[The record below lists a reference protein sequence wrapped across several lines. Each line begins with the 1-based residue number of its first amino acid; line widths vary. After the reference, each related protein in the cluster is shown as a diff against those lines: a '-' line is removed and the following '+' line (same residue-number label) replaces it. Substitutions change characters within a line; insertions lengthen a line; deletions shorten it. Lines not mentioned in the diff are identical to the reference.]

1 MSDAPSFELCTRKCA
16 RTMLFCL
23 IEFERENQENRAKA
37 LYNTSNH
44 RLKIGCGGKNVAL
57 FGLVSAFIVIIY
69 LVQRKVHLY
78 LALLIGA
85 LVVGLTSGQS
95 VAEIAMISAKS
106 LIEPTAINL
115 ILALSL
121 ISLLGGVMQELR
133 LLARM
138 VDLMQIVFRSTK
150 LTIMLVPSII
160 GSLLVTGG
168 AILSAPTVGELGAE
182 LNLTREKRSAINL
195 LFRHGW
201 YFVYP
206 LMPAFVLI
214 TSITGVRIS
223 TLILWQLPLAIAV
236 LAAGYYSYLYR
247 IPDHVPSTRSATRQ
261 EVYDLIKFTSPLWA
275 SLTLAVG
282 FNMPLPLAL
291 VIGLGLALAL
301 GNAQLTE
308 TPLLLFQSLNI
319 PIIASGASIMIFK
332 AVTGQVAA
340 LPEIIDQLLLAG
352 LPPQGLF
359 IVLPLLVGFFSSSNT
374 SAIALTMPLIYPVMV
389 ATDLVVFG
397 TVAAYS
403 ASLVGYFASPLHLC
417 QVVTL
422 AHFDCKIMPL
432 YREYK
437 WPLIAVVVAMA
448 GISLAM

>member
-1 MSDAPSFELCTRKCA
+1 MDLLGLAFSF
-16 RTMLFCL
+16 
-23 IEFERENQENRAKA
+23 
-37 LYNTSNH
+37 
-44 RLKIGCGGKNVAL
+44 VA
-57 FGLVSAFIVIIY
+57 IIF

-85 LVVGLTSGQS
+85 VLVGLTSGQGLLRL
-95 VAEIAMISAKS
+95 IQISAS
-106 LIEPTAINL
+106 ALVEPAAIDL
-115 ILALSL
+115 MLALGL
-121 ISLLGGVMQELR
+121 ISLLGAVMQELG

-138 VDLMQIVFRSTK
+138 VELLQIVLRSTK

-168 AILSAPTVGELGAE
+168 AILSAPTVRELGAE
-182 LNLTREKRSAINL
+182 LELPPERLSAINL

-214 TSITGVRIS
+214 TSITGVKIS
-223 TLILWQLPLAIAV
+223 TLIAWQLPLAVAV
-236 LAAGYYSYLYR
+236 LVAGYYSYLHKV
-247 IPDHVPSTRSATRQ
+247 PDHIPTARRATRRDIY
-261 EVYDLIKFTSPLWA
+261 ELLKFTSPMWV
-275 SLTLAVG
+275 SLTLTVALDI
-282 FNMPLPLAL
+282 PLPVALLVGLVLAL
-291 VIGLGLALAL
+291 YLG
-301 GNAQLTE
+301 GV
-308 TPLLLFQSLNI
+308 PLDGISRLLYRSLNF

-332 AVTGQVAA
+332 AVTVQVAS
-340 LPEIIDQLLLAG
+340 LPPLIEQLLRTG
-352 LPPQGLF
+352 LPPQALF
-359 IVLPLLVGFFSSSNT
+359 IILPLLVGFFSSSNT
-374 SAIALTMPLIYPVMV
+374 SAIALTMPLLFPIMV

-403 ASLVGYFASPLHLC
+403 SSLVGYFASPLHLC

-422 AHFDCKIMPL
+422 AHFECKIMPL

-437 WPLIAVVVAMA
+437 WPLVAVLIAMA

>member
-1 MSDAPSFELCTRKCA
+1 
-16 RTMLFCL
+16 
-23 IEFERENQENRAKA
+23 
-37 LYNTSNH
+37 
-44 RLKIGCGGKNVAL
+44 VAL
-57 FGLVSAFIVIIY
+57 IGLTFAFLVIIY

-85 LVVGLTSGQS
+85 VVVGFTSGQTVS
-95 VAEIAMISAKS
+95 EMLVVSARS
-106 LIEPTAINL
+106 LIEPEAINL
-115 ILALSL
+115 VLALSL

-133 LLARM
+133 LLGRM
-138 VDLMQIVFRSTK
+138 VELMQIVFRSTK

-168 AILSAPTVGELGAE
+168 AILSAPTVGELGVE
-182 LNLTREKRSAINL
+182 LELPRERLSAINL

-201 YFVYP
+201 YFIYP

-236 LAAGYYSYLYR
+236 LAAGYYSYLHR
-247 IPDHVPSTRSATRQ
+247 IPDHVPTTRSATRKD
-261 EVYDLIKFTSPLWA
+261 VSDLLKFTSPMWA

-282 FNMPLPLAL
+282 FNIPLPVALVIGLCLAL
-291 VIGLGLALAL
+291 VIGQAPLPKL
-301 GNAQLTE
+301 
-308 TPLLLFQSLNI
+308 PRLLLRSLNV
-319 PIIASGASIMIFK
+319 PIIASGASIMVFK
-332 AVTGQVAA
+332 AVTGQVTA
-340 LPEIIDQLLLAG
+340 LPEIIDQLLRAG
-352 LPPQGLF
+352 LPPQALF

-374 SAIALTMPLIYPVMV
+374 SAIALTMPLLYPVMV
-389 ATDLVVFG
+389 STDLVVFG
-397 TVAAYS
+397 TVASYS

-437 WPLIAVVVAMA
+437 WPLIAVLAAMA